1 MPVSQMRVPAAWVTD
16 FVAGCLLLSG
26 LTAQTFTVGGAAP
39 DYPDLQSAVAAVPPG
54 AVLQVRAGKYRGFT
68 TGKPLRIRLEFTGA
82 EGAIEAPPGAAHAV
96 VITGLPAFTTFALV
110 GDAAVVTGGSL
121 GAIRVANTAG
131 SVFLSG
137 LDVAAGLGVAVD
149 VQDAAPVHVHAT
161 RLRGAPGLQV
171 QNALLV
177 GNDVH
182 VTATAGSA
190 VAALQATLDLTRG
203 GLAGREQP
211 ALQLTDC
218 TTRLTGDG
226 TTVCKVGGPTT
237 LPVPVVSAQG
247 GQLAWQPSRFLL
259 VPANGAGAVATAG
272 TVVLAD
278 DGPSLTVRGGPP
290 GAPGSIRLQH
300 PVPLPAVTIVAPY
313 AFPVFFGPAAF
324 WVDLGQPYTIA
335 SVGIADP
342 NGLVVVF
349 TMPTSPAL
357 LGDVSCVQGAV
368 FATVFPTLS
377 GPAPLLT
384 L

>member
-1 MPVSQMRVPAAWVTD
+1 MRSCVPGWCL
-16 FVAGCLLLSG
+16 AGCLLLPG
-26 LTAQTFTVGGAAP
+26 LTAQTFTVGGTAP
-39 DYPDLQSAVAAVPPG
+39 DYPDLQTAVAAVPPG
-54 AVLQVRAGKYRGFT
+54 AVLQVRAGRYRGFT
-68 TGKPLRIRLEFTGA
+68 TGKPLRIRLEFQGA
-82 EGAIEAPPGAAHAV
+82 EGAIEAAPGAAHAIV
-96 VITGLPAFTTFALV
+96 VTGLPPFATFAMV
-110 GDAAVVTGGSL
+110 GDAAQVTGGSL
-121 GAIRVANTAG
+121 GAIRVAGTAG
-131 SVFLSG
+131 SVVLSG
-137 LDVAAGLGVAVD
+137 LDVDAGAGVALD
-149 VQDAAPVHVHAT
+149 VQNAAPVHVHAT

-177 GNDVH
+177 GNDLH

-190 VAALQATLDLTRG
+190 VAALQATLDLSRG
-203 GLAGREQP
+203 GLASRDQP

-226 TTVCKVGGPTT
+226 ATVLKVGGPTA
-237 LPVPVVSAQG
+237 LPVPVVSTQG
-247 GQLAWQPSRFLL
+247 GQLAWQPSRFVL
-259 VPANGAGAVATAG
+259 VPANGAAAVATAG
-272 TVVLAD
+272 TVVLPD
-278 DGPSLTVRGGPP
+278 DGPSLTVTAGPP
-290 GAPGSIRLQH
+290 GAPGSIRLRN

-313 AFPVFFGPAAF
+313 AFPVFVGPAAF

-342 NGLVVVF
+342 NGLAVAF